1 MSDYETTPYRHCQVG
16 DCRQLD
22 VLRSWVV
29 AASATAH
36 ETPKTC
42 SVPNGRLSRIS
53 VNQKTASSL
62 TEGKL
67 QCEFR
72 RPWSTFGNLV
82 RVRDIGE
89 MPARVLRCA
98 RHPGLTLPMLAV
110 VLYFQWMG
118 RQSGG
123 CASQSMQLLGGRC
136 AVKGDISRTMRGNGQ
151 SPGEPA
157 WLKACALC
165 ASLATGFR
173 DRRLVLTRCKTQNS
187 FGGYCRAGQS
197 WYGVGGA
204 QNECRQHRHDFVRR
218 TVMSDDEKE
227 RLMASCKF

>member
-1 MSDYETTPYRHCQVG
+1 
-16 DCRQLD
+16 
-22 VLRSWVV
+22 
-29 AASATAH
+29 
-36 ETPKTC
+36 
-42 SVPNGRLSRIS
+42 
-53 VNQKTASSL
+53 
-62 TEGKL
+62 
-67 QCEFR
+67 
-72 RPWSTFGNLV
+72 
-82 RVRDIGE
+82 
-89 MPARVLRCA
+89 
-98 RHPGLTLPMLAV
+98 MLAV
-110 VLYFQWMG
+110 VLYFQWVG

-123 CASQSMQLLGGRC
+123 CVSQSMQLLGREG
-136 AVKGDISRTMRGNGQ
+136 ALLKVTSQGMRGNGQ

-157 WLKACALC
+157 WLEACALC

-173 DRRLVLTRCKTQNS
+173 DRRLVLRRCKAQNS